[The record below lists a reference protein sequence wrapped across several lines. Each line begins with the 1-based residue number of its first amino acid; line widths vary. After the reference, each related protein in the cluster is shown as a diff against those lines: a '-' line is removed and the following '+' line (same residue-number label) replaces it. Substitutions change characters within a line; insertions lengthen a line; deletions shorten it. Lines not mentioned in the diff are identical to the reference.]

1 MQTKIYCKEQKRG
14 TLSFYL
20 KYMGV
25 DYFLFYQHFKSGT
38 NDYYKNGVSLDE
50 AINYSRWQRNWA
62 VFKTMGKIPMYI
74 KYIDKET
81 NIQILNKT
89 KAKKIR
95 HMSVN
100 RMKSIA

>member
-20 KYMGV
+20 NHMGV

-50 AINYSRWQRNWA
+50 AINYSRGQRNRA
-62 VFKTMGKIPMYI
+62 VFKTMDKIPMYI
-74 KYIDKET
+74 KYIEKEN
-81 NIQILNKT
+81 NIQVLNKT
-89 KAKKIR
+89 KAKNIR
-95 HMSVN
+95 YMSEN